1 MDSLSLF
8 VEIAGYKCVLLVPVM
23 LDISESIIR
32 LSSLLGDRVACLLWL
47 DLVVGA
53 ETSRR
58 QIYRNLRVVPL

>member
-8 VEIAGYKCVLLVPVM
+8 VEIGGYKCVLLVPVM

-53 ETSRR
+53 KASRR